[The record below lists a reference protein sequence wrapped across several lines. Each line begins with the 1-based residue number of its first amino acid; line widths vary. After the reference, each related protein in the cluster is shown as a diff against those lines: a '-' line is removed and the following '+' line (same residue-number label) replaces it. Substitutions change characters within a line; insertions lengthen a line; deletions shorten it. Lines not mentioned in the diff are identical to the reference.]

1 VPTPAGAWRN
11 MIEEKPQLARLHATV
26 SGHVQMV
33 GYRAYVQSRAEH
45 HGLTGYARNLITGAV
60 DVVAEGDRQ
69 DLEAFLAD
77 LSRGPRGARVD
88 HVMPTWEQPR
98 GEFTDFSIRYY

>member
-1 VPTPAGAWRN
+1 MPAGASRT
-11 MIEEKPQLARLHATV
+11 MTEDKPQLARLHATV

-60 DVVAEGDRQ
+60 DVIAEGDRQ
-69 DLEAFLAD
+69 DLEVFLAD
-77 LSRGPRGARVD
+77 LRRGPRGARVD
-88 HVMPTWEQPR
+88 HVLAGWEQPH